1 MAAGKQCICLESEI
15 PVYITPFEHHRLVL
29 CNAVRCLNQRP
40 CISWRSE
47 CPGLRVVL
55 RGFNSLTIL
64 TGFFIVT
71 KFVLTYMDEWL
82 LQIVIEHLCNLC
94 YHKWRSCDCSVGN
107 PCYKTPT
114 NQLLVNYQRSTI
126 RDRYSPRVTRD
137 VTHALLPTYIIP
149 YQWNRSIPV
158 KYTIGSSLVHVPRR
172 AVQGLHKVNENEK
185 WWAGFWMVTLDR
197 T

>member
-47 CPGLRVVL
+47 CPGFRVVL

-71 KFVLTYMDEWL
+71 NSSSHLH

-94 YHKWRSCDCSVGN
+94 YHKWRSCCRKSVLQNTHEPVFEKRG
-107 PCYKTPT
+107 
-114 NQLLVNYQRSTI
+114 LLVNYQRS
-126 RDRYSPRVTRD
+126 
-137 VTHALLPTYIIP
+137 LLPSRDT
-149 YQWNRSIPV
+149 WCDTR
-158 KYTIGSSLVHVPRR
+158 PRR

-185 WWAGFWMVTLDR
+185 WWVGFWMVTLDR